1 MRLLARYGSADELAT
16 DVRDQ
21 LPRGGM
27 VVRTQVPAGLQLFSL
42 VEVAV
47 ECGGRAIV
55 VAGQVLQIFPGVGVA
70 VGLDRPARDRIST
83 LVDPNP
89 ATGPSTEEPLDLP
102 TATGTSPLR
111 TITGGAGGGAGC
123 TITGST
129 PRTITG
135 AIPPRAIG
143 DAARTTTGSP
153 SASDIEN
160 ATRVARGT
168 IGLGSGAI
176 AIAVEDPTAPPPR
189 RELALGSSS
198 GIDRIQLALRGDR
211 DQRME
216 ILRGRNRTLHA
227 YVLRNPALSV
237 DEIATIARMT
247 TVSPEVLV
255 QIAERREWGH
265 RPEIAASLI
274 RNPTMPV
281 PVAIKLLD
289 HVADHELRNL
299 AKDARTRDPI
309 QKAARRKLL
318 S

>member
-27 VVRTQVPAGLQLFSL
+27 VVRTQVPAGLQLFSP

-47 ECGGRAIV
+47 ECGGKAIV
-55 VAGQVLQIFPGVGVA
+55 VAGQVLQIFPGIGVA
-70 VGLDRPARDRIST
+70 VGLDRPARDRINT
-83 LVDPNP
+83 LVDPSA
-89 ATGPSTEEPLDLP
+89 ATGLGSEEPLDLP

-111 TITGGAGGGAGC
+111 TITGGAGR

-135 AIPPRAIG
+135 SVPPRAVG
-143 DAARTTTGSP
+143 DAVAARTATGSP
-153 SASDIEN
+153 GASDIEG

-168 IGLGSGAI
+168 VGLGSGAI
-176 AIAVEDPTAPPPR
+176 AVAMDEPPAPAR
-189 RELALGSSS
+189 RELTAGSRPT
-198 GIDRIQLALRGDR
+198 IDCIQLALHGDR

-216 ILRGRNRTLHA
+216 ILRGRNRALHA

-265 RPEIAASLI
+265 RPEVAASLI

-299 AKDARTRDPI
+299 AKDARTREPI
-309 QKAARRKLL
+309 QRAARRKLL